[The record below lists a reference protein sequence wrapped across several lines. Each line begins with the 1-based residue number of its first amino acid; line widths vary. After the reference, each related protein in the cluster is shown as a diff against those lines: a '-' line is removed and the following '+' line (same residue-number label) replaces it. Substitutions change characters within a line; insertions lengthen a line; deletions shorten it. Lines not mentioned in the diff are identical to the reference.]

1 MYSINNQTCPRI
13 IKETSSGFYF
23 YDIQDEMLQRRELE
37 CTGTID
43 SHSVYNLCR
52 QLRYLQQKDPDGE
65 ITIYIN
71 SPGGEVDSGLA
82 LYDVMKG
89 ISCPIRTV
97 CLGIAASMGAIIFT
111 AGNKRE
117 ILPHGRVMIHDPLI
131 SSTGGS
137 ALQLQE
143 ISRNLMETRRE
154 LCEILARHTGKTPE
168 ELCEKTVRDCWFNA
182 EEAVAFGLADRVIRT
197 I

>member
-1 MYSINNQTCPRI
+1 MNTIKNQTCPRI

-43 SHSVYNLCR
+43 SHSVYDLCR
-52 QLRYLQQKDPDGE
+52 QLRYLQQEDPDGE

-131 SSTGGS
+131 TSTGGS
-137 ALQLQE
+137 ALHLQE
-143 ISRNLMETRRE
+143 ISRNLMETRRGI
-154 LCEILARHTGKTPE
+154 CEILARHTGQSIE
-168 ELCEKTVRDCWFNA
+168 EIYEKTKQDSWFNA
-182 EEAVAFGLADRVIRT
+182 EEAVAFGLADRIIDTV
-197 I
+197 

>member
-1 MYSINNQTCPRI
+1 MNTYSISPRI
-13 IKETSSGFYF
+13 MRETSSGMFFYT
-23 YDIQDEMLQRRELE
+23 IQDDMLQRRELE
-37 CTGTID
+37 CTGPID
-43 SHSVYNLCR
+43 SNSVYELCR
-52 QLRYLQQKDPDGE
+52 QLRYLQQQDPDGE
-65 ITIYIN
+65 ITMFIN

-97 CLGIAASMGAIIFT
+97 CLGVAASMGALLFA
-111 AGNKRE
+111 AGDKRD

-143 ISRNLMETRRE
+143 ISRNLLKTREE
-154 LCEILARHTGKTPE
+154 LCAILARHTGRTLE
-168 ELCEKTVRDCWFNA
+168 QIYEKTARDCWFNA
-182 EEAVAFGLADRVIRT
+182 EEAVAFGLADRVIHT
-197 I
+197 V